1 MMKNIHTKFT
11 DNMSFYQWLID
22 YLSVNNQVV
31 NDGSLI
37 EDFLKR
43 EKIGSIEI
51 MLGVVLPHIENKSVL
66 QSSFYHFEL
75 NNRIEEWNNNIR
87 NVNDVFLIIMK
98 EDENTEKKKRIRDLM
113 IKEYTIM
120 NNYIGDDFFGIS

>member
-1 MMKNIHTKFT
+1 MMKNIHTKKVVINDKFT

-22 YLSVNNQVV
+22 YLSDNNQVV
-31 NDGSLI
+31 NNRSLI
-37 EDFLKR
+37 KDFLKR

-51 MLGVVLPHIENKSVL
+51 MQGVVLPHIENKSVL

-87 NVNDVFLIIMK
+87 NVDVVFLIIMK
-98 EDENTEKKKRIRDLM
+98 EDENTGIKKRIRDLL
-113 IKEYTIM
+113 IEEYTLM
-120 NNYIGDDFFGIS
+120 NN